1 MVASRVLN
9 INYLRESF
17 NFELKIDDTLCNFIS
32 FYLSPSH
39 TQDEKFSESLE
50 RNLDRLFQ
58 NNPFLFAV
66 IGIPMLNQTTGITM
80 TIT

>member
-9 INYLRESF
+9 INYLQESF
-17 NFELKIDDTLCNFIS
+17 NFELKIDDTLSNFVS

-58 NNPFLFAV
+58 NNPFLFVV
-66 IGIPMLNQTTGITM
+66 IGISMLNQTTGITM

>member
-9 INYLRESF
+9 INYLQESF
-17 NFELKIDDTLCNFIS
+17 NFELKIDDTLCNFVS

-39 TQDEKFSESLE
+39 TQDEKCSESLE

-58 NNPFLFAV
+58 NNPFLFVV
-66 IGIPMLNQTTGITM
+66 IGISMLNQTTGITM